1 MRRFFRWFKRLFNK
15 VPAKPI
21 IVSPE
26 IVENFF
32 TPSNYIGHYQNLWD
46 SMEIRDSKAS
56 TIAWYVKQLIR
67 NSERYQSIEA
77 VSNVPWQ
84 VVGCLHLL
92 ESGGDFAGVLHN
104 GEKIIGTGKKTRL
117 VPKGRGPFDTWEQ
130 AAIDALSIKKQ
141 PKDWSIVNTLHYC
154 ERYNGPGYLRDSR
167 KPHSPYL
174 WSFSNHYTKG
184 KYISDG
190 KYSSTYVSKQ
200 CGIAVILKEIG
211 YLD

>member
-21 IVSPE
+21 IVNPE
-26 IVENFF
+26 VVENFF

-92 ESGGDFAGVLHN
+92 ESGGDFTGVLHN
-104 GEKIIGTGKKTRL
+104 GEKIIGAGKKTRL

-130 AAIDALSIKKQ
+130 SAIDALSIKRQ

-154 ERYNGPGYLRDSR
+154 ERYNGLGYLHDSR

-174 WSFSNHYTKG
+174 WNFSNHYIKG

-190 KYSSTYVSKQ
+190 KYSSTAVSKQ